1 MIKIDFGLLLNGYTM
16 KLVLKIISKIT
27 VFPLLIVLSFISCQ
41 PKFETV
47 PGPETKGISKD
58 LNGTLLFDKPVG
70 GLVSISLPS
79 QKEKYIRKPNET
91 ACDESLGV
99 VHSVSGPDING
110 RIAIIEDHIVKNRRH
125 LLKIYEMN
133 NDSVST
139 IFERK
144 GTALGGDAAGDF
156 LALSPI
162 HGYVALVTNTSSVQL
177 RGPDVLLKYGTLEIW
192 DIKMKN
198 KLSIECK
205 ALDIGLSWFPDGKH
219 LAFVD
224 LLNRDVT
231 NKLYITKDTPNKRYG
246 KSNLQWPRVP
256 TVSILNVETGNVK
269 NLFIGW
275 RPVVSEDGDA
285 IMMGDYDNNW
295 IIFYLN
301 EAIIKPVDP
310 PGIIRLG
317 ALHLTRSKVFYWGL
331 PTKGT
336 ELKATKMHS
345 PLVGSKPMYTL
356 KVAEIETGKFE
367 TVIPYVDYR
376 TKISYGK

>member
-1 MIKIDFGLLLNGYTM
+1 M
-16 KLVLKIISKIT
+16 KLVQKIIIKIA

-70 GLVSISLPS
+70 GLVSISLPL
-79 QKEKYIRKPNET
+79 QKEKYIRKPCET
-91 ACDESLGV
+91 ACDESLGR
-99 VHSVSGPDING
+99 VHSVSGPDIYN
-110 RIAIIEDHIVKNRRH
+110 RIAIIENHMEKDRH

-133 NDSVST
+133 NDTVST

-144 GTALGGDAAGDF
+144 GDVLWGDAAGDF
-156 LALSPI
+156 LALSPGN
-162 HGYVALVTNTSSVQL
+162 GYVALVTNASSVQL
-177 RGPDVLLKYGTLEIW
+177 RNPDALLKYGTLEIW
-192 DIKMKN
+192 DIKTKR
-198 KLSIECK
+198 KLPVECK
-205 ALDIGLSWFPDGKH
+205 ALDDRLSWFPDGKH

-224 LLNRDVT
+224 LFDQDIAK
-231 NKLYITKDTPNKRYG
+231 KLYHTKDISNKSYG
-246 KSNLQWPRVP
+246 KSDIQWHRVP
-256 TVSILNVETGNVK
+256 TVSILNIETGDVK
-269 NLFIGW
+269 NLFIGR
-275 RPVVSEDGDA
+275 RPIVSEDGDA

-295 IIFYLN
+295 ILFDLN
-301 EAIIKPVDP
+301 EEIIKPVYP

-317 ALHLTRSKVFYWGL
+317 ALYLTHSTVFYWGL

-336 ELKATKMHS
+336 KLKATKMHS
-345 PLVGSKPMYTL
+345 PLVWPKPMYTL

-376 TKISYGK
+376 RRISYGK